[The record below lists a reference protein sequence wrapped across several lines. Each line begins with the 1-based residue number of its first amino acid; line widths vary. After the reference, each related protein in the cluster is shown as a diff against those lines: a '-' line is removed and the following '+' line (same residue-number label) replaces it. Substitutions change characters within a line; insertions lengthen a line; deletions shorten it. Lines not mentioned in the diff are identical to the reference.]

1 MFPTILKK
9 KFNCSIAS
17 KKLLFNQLLQCKNG
31 NEMIQNICN
40 VKKILTNVTF
50 CVTKL

>member
-1 MFPTILKK
+1 MFPTTLKK
-9 KFNCSIAS
+9 NFNCSIAS

-40 VKKILTNVTF
+40 VNKILTNVTF
-50 CVTKL
+50 FVTKL

>member
-9 KFNCSIAS
+9 ILIAALLL
-17 KKLLFNQLLQCKNG
+17 KKLLFNQSLQCKNS

-40 VKKILTNVTF
+40 VNKILTNVTF
-50 CVTKL
+50 CAIKL